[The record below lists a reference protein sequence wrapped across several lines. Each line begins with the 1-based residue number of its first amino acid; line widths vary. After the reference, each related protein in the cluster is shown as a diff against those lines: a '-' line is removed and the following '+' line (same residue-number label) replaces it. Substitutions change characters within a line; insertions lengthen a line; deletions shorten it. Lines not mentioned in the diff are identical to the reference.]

1 MIVSL
6 NTWQCTFLST
16 VDEEV
21 DGETLILLAQEGT
34 MEQLGKCGLKSIKD
48 QLKLKKI
55 VKQLLPPPPAVD
67 KTSATLTPAVVDP
80 HVQLQDRKLTLK
92 EAALLSPE
100 EKQMYLIRYVP
111 SKPCTCFTVSYIM
124 A

>member
-6 NTWQCTFLST
+6 HTRQYTFLST
-16 VDEEV
+16 VDKEV
-21 DGETLILLAQEGT
+21 DGETLILLAQGGT

-48 QLKLKKI
+48 QLKLKMI
-55 VKQLLPPPPAVD
+55 VKQLLPPPPTVD
-67 KTSATLTPAVVDP
+67 KTSATPAVVGP
-80 HVQLQDRKLTLK
+80 QVQLQDRKLTLK

-111 SKPCTCFTVSYIM
+111 STPCTCFTVSYIM